1 MAHVLRRLPAMAHPD
16 LIVGAEHFSDA
27 GVFRLRD
34 DLALVQTTDF
44 FPPLVDDPRE
54 FGRIAAA
61 NALSDCY
68 AMGGRPITALNLVG
82 FPDRELPDDLLVEI
96 LAGGADKVLEAGAVI
111 VGGHSVRDAEIKY
124 GLAVT
129 GVVDPR
135 RLITNAAARPGDAL
149 VLTKPIGS
157 GILTTA
163 AKKGLIAEADLAEC
177 IDVMTRLN
185 REASERMTAPGPEGH
200 APAHAA
206 TDITGFGLLGHLF
219 EMAEASGAT
228 IRLFAGRVP
237 LMRDALRL
245 AEQGCVTRAHKSTLE
260 HLGAEL
266 SADGVP
272 PALLHALADAQT
284 SGGLVISM
292 AAESADAFAAALH
305 PAGAV
310 IGRVEPRGKY
320 ALFVSG

>member
-1 MAHVLRRLPAMAHPD
+1 M
-16 LIVGAEHFSDA
+16 
-27 GVFRLRD
+27 
-34 DLALVQTTDF
+34 
-44 FPPLVDDPRE
+44 
-54 FGRIAAA
+54 
-61 NALSDCY
+61 
-68 AMGGRPITALNLVG
+68 
-82 FPDRELPDDLLVEI
+82 
-96 LAGGADKVLEAGAVI
+96 
-111 VGGHSVRDAEIKY
+111 RDAEIKY